1 MCSIGVV
8 MKYGLKEQIQDVVAG
23 AVLFTAFF
31 IMVWVGFALDVATT
45 GM

>member
-1 MCSIGVV
+1 MSE
-8 MKYGLKEQIQDVVAG
+8 YGTKEKIQDVVGG
-23 AVLFTAFF
+23 AVLFTALF